1 MFGSTLRFNRPH
13 DYVPDAHV
21 EGGAGLP
28 CAAVARNVEIASLA
42 VANAVAT
49 VAAGTAG
56 IAAGMVDANPQ
67 VKNERCVLMLG
78 RPCGCASESTL
89 ACLHLECAIAFA
101 HAPHLMSY
109 RNTWSRVTY
118 KQPLSLSL
126 SLSLSCC
133 NPCAYPSKV
142 ALVAAANKLASLMQV
157 TKKARRVH
165 VGV

>member
-13 DYVPDAHV
+13 DYVPDAHGVCHV

-78 RPCGCASESTL
+78 RPADVRQSPHLL
-89 ACLHLECAIAFA
+89 ACTLNVPLPLH
-101 HAPHLMSY
+101 M
-109 RNTWSRVTY
+109 
-118 KQPLSLSL
+118 
-126 SLSLSCC
+126 
-133 NPCAYPSKV
+133 
-142 ALVAAANKLASLMQV
+142 
-157 TKKARRVH
+157 RRT
-165 VGV
+165 

>member
-78 RPCGCASESTL
+78 RPGDVRQSPRLL
-89 ACLHLECAIAFA
+89 ACTLNVPLPLH
-101 HAPHLMSY
+101 M
-109 RNTWSRVTY
+109 
-118 KQPLSLSL
+118 
-126 SLSLSCC
+126 
-133 NPCAYPSKV
+133 
-142 ALVAAANKLASLMQV
+142 
-157 TKKARRVH
+157 RRT
-165 VGV
+165 